1 MVLSCEATGCI
12 FNGRWACLMPP
23 EQLPSSRMCQLADL
37 GVQLEIAPGEVL
49 VSSQVGWLLLP
60 ADLHQVQLEK
70 DCIRVCAA
78 PAS

>member
-1 MVLSCEATGCI
+1 MVLSCEDTGCI

-23 EQLPSSRMCQLADL
+23 DQLPSSRTCQPTVL

-49 VSSQVGWLLLP
+49 VSSRVGWLLLP
-60 ADLHQVQLEK
+60 VDLHQVQLGE
-70 DCIRVCAA
+70 DCIRVRAA